1 MLLPVPIYQNKAIGV
16 TGASGEEIPF
26 FTITEVNMVARSIC
40 TFPKVLPADGRR
52 KDVHHVPFFEGSAL
66 DIAQSNTVQ

>member
-1 MLLPVPIYQNKAIGV
+1 MLFPVPVCQNKVIGV

-26 FTITEVNMVARSIC
+26 FTIREVNMVARFIC
-40 TFPKVLPADGRR
+40 TFPKLLPADGRG
-52 KDVHHVPFFEGSAL
+52 KDVQYVPFFEGSAL